1 METAV
6 SGRQVGFTSIQEIE
20 DHYAQVKAIIYEA
33 IEIEKS
39 GAKVIYKKA
48 DEFEVV
54 EELEAI
60 LANDESLR
68 TGFEQLTPGRKK
80 GYYLFF
86 SGAKQSKT
94 RTARIEK
101 SIPRI
106 RSGKGIND
114 CICGHSKRM
123 PSCDGSH
130 KFLQSHYFNP
140 L

>member
-1 METAV
+1 
-6 SGRQVGFTSIQEIE
+6 
-20 DHYAQVKAIIYEA
+20 
-33 IEIEKS
+33 
-39 GAKVIYKKA
+39 
-48 DEFEVV
+48 VV

-60 LANDESLR
+60 LANDKSLR
-68 TGFEQLTPGRKK
+68 TAFEQLTPGRKK